1 MLEKSELLGQ
11 FNPANHPDFVLIE
24 KQSTEETK
32 HYLRKEAAH
41 AWEGMHQK
49 ANEEGVELKI
59 VSSTRN
65 FERQKQIWE
74 NKWLGRSLTQNVNL
88 AQIGLNDFEK
98 AERILKYSAM
108 PGTSRHHWGTDI
120 DINSVEEDFFETEE
134 GEKLYLWLINNAH
147 TFGFFQPYTMKG
159 KNRPTGYEEEPW
171 HWSYAPLSNV
181 FLKEY
186 LASIS
191 YSDIHGFEGAETA
204 KHLEVIEHF
213 VCGIASHST
222 F

>member
-1 MLEKSELLGQ
+1 MLEKSDLLGQ

-24 KQSTEETK
+24 KQSSEETK
-32 HYLRKEAAH
+32 HYLRREAAL
-41 AWEGMHQK
+41 AWERMYQK
-49 ANEEGVELKI
+49 ANEDGVELFI

-65 FERQKQIWE
+65 FDRQKEIWE

-88 AQIGLNDFEK
+88 ALSGLNDFGK
-98 AERILKYSAM
+98 AETILKYSAM

-134 GEKLYLWLINNAH
+134 GEKLYLWLLNNAH

-171 HWSYAPLSNV
+171 HWSYAPLSDV
-181 FLKEY
+181 FLKDFV
-186 LASIS
+186 ASIS
-191 YSDIHGFEGAETA
+191 YQDIHGFEGSQTA
-204 KHLEVIEHF
+204 KQLLVIEDF
-213 VCGIASHST
+213 VCGIHRILS
-222 F
+222 

>member
-1 MLEKSELLGQ
+1 MLEKSDLLGQ
-11 FNPANHPDFVLIE
+11 FNPANHPDFLLIE

-32 HYLRKEAAH
+32 HFLRKETAQ
-41 AWEGMHQK
+41 AWEVMHE
-49 ANEEGVELKI
+49 AAREDGIDLTI

-88 AQIGLNDFEK
+88 AESGLNDFEK

-120 DINSVEEDFFETEE
+120 DINSIEEDFFETEE
-134 GEKLYLWLINNAH
+134 GEKLYLWLLNNAH

-171 HWSYAPLSNV
+171 HWSYAPLSDI
-181 FLKEY
+181 FLKDF

-191 YSDIHGFEGAETA
+191 YSDIQGFEGSQTA
-204 KHLEVIEHF
+204 KQLLVIENF
-213 VCGIASHST
+213 VCGIHRFPS
-222 F
+222 

>member
-1 MLEKSELLGQ
+1 MLEKSDLLGQ

-24 KQSTEETK
+24 KQSSDETK
-32 HYLRKEAAH
+32 HYLRKEAVH
-41 AWEGMHQK
+41 AWEHMHQK
-49 ANEEGVELKI
+49 ANEDGVELFI

-88 AQIGLNDFEK
+88 AESGLNDFEK

-120 DINSVEEDFFETEE
+120 DINSVEGDFFETEE
-134 GEKLYLWLINNAH
+134 GEKLYLWLLNNAH

-171 HWSYAPLSNV
+171 HWSYAPLSDV
-181 FLKEY
+181 FLKDFV
-186 LASIS
+186 ASIS
-191 YSDIHGFEGAETA
+191 YQDIHGFEGSQTA
-204 KHLEVIEHF
+204 KQLLVIENF
-213 VCGIASHST
+213 VCGIHRISS
-222 F
+222 

>member
-1 MLEKSELLGQ
+1 MLDKSDLLGQ

-24 KQSTEETK
+24 KQSSEETK
-32 HYLRKEAAH
+32 HFLRKEAAL
-41 AWEGMHQK
+41 AWEHMHQK

-65 FERQKQIWE
+65 FDRQKQIWE

-88 AQIGLNDFEK
+88 AQSGMNDFEK
-98 AERILKYSAM
+98 AETILKYSAM

-159 KNRPTGYEEEPW
+159 KNRTTGYEEEPW
-171 HWSYAPLSNV
+171 HWSYAPLSDV
-181 FLKEY
+181 FLKDF

-191 YSDIHGFEGAETA
+191 YSDIQGFEGSHTA
-204 KHLEVIEHF
+204 KQLLVIEHF
-213 VCGIASHST
+213 VSGIHRISS
-222 F
+222 

>member
-1 MLEKSELLGQ
+1 MLDKSDLLGQ

-24 KQSTEETK
+24 KQSSDETK

-41 AWEGMHQK
+41 AWERMHQK
-49 ANEEGVELKI
+49 ANEDGVELFI

-88 AQIGLNDFEK
+88 AESGLNDFEK

-120 DINSVEEDFFETEE
+120 DINSVDEDFFETEE
-134 GEKLYLWLINNAH
+134 GEKLYLWLLNNAH
-147 TFGFFQPYTMKG
+147 TFGFFQPYSMRG

-171 HWSYAPLSNV
+171 HWSYAPLSDV
-181 FLKEY
+181 FLKDF
-186 LASIS
+186 LATIS
-191 YSDIHGFEGAETA
+191 YLDIQGFEGSQTA
-204 KHLEVIEHF
+204 KQLLVIENF
-213 VCGIASHST
+213 VCGIHRISS
-222 F
+222 

>member
-1 MLEKSELLGQ
+1 MLEKSDLLGQ

-24 KQSTEETK
+24 KQSSEEIK
-32 HYLRKEAAH
+32 HYLRKEAAF
-41 AWEGMHQK
+41 AWERMHQK
-49 ANEEGVELKI
+49 ANEDGVELTI

-65 FERQKQIWE
+65 FDRQKQIWE

-88 AQIGLNDFEK
+88 AQSGLNDFEK
-98 AERILKYSAM
+98 AAAILKYSAM

-171 HWSYAPLSNV
+171 HWSYAHLSDV
-181 FLKEY
+181 FLKDFV
-186 LASIS
+186 ASIS
-191 YSDIHGFEGAETA
+191 YQDIDGFEGYQTA
-204 KHLEVIEHF
+204 QQLLVIENF
-213 VCGIASHST
+213 VCGIHRISN
-222 F
+222 

>member
-1 MLEKSELLGQ
+1 MLEKSDLLGQ

-24 KQSTEETK
+24 KQSTEETQ
-32 HYLRKEAAH
+32 HYLRKETAH
-41 AWEGMHQK
+41 AWDLMHDAAWK
-49 ANEEGVELKI
+49 DGVDLTI

-88 AQIGLNDFEK
+88 AQSGMNDFEK
-98 AERILKYSAM
+98 AETILKYSAM

-120 DINSVEEDFFETEE
+120 DINSVEEDYFETEE
-134 GEKLYLWLINNAH
+134 GEKLYLWLLNNAH

-171 HWSYAPLSNV
+171 HWSYAPLSDV
-181 FLKEY
+181 FLKDF

-191 YSDIHGFEGAETA
+191 YQDIHGFEGSQTA
-204 KHLEVIEHF
+204 KQLLVIENF
-213 VCGIASHST
+213 VCGIHRISS
-222 F
+222 

>member
-1 MLEKSELLGQ
+1 MLEKSDLLGQ

-24 KQSTEETK
+24 RQSSEETK
-32 HYLRKEAAH
+32 HYLRKEAAL
-41 AWEGMHQK
+41 AWKHMHQK
-49 ANEEGVELKI
+49 ANDDGVELTI

-74 NKWLGRSLTQNVNL
+74 NKWLGRSLTQHVNL
-88 AQIGLNDFEK
+88 AQSGMNDFEK
-98 AERILKYSAM
+98 AQTILKYSAM

-171 HWSYAPLSNV
+171 HWSYAPLSDI
-181 FLKEY
+181 FLKDY

-191 YSDIHGFEGAETA
+191 YSDIHGFEGSQTA
-204 KHLEVIEHF
+204 KQLLVIENF
-213 VCGIASHST
+213 VCGINRFAN
-222 F
+222 